1 MKTFTKALSIFLS
14 ILMVIYLVP
23 SYVYAQTAEDIAS
36 LFDGNEDI
44 EPISESLDTEVYALG
59 EDISMRTENAKYIRM
74 SDGSYY
80 VAMYDQPV
88 HYLDADDVWQE
99 IDNTLSASG
108 SQGGDDY
115 AGVEAKN
122 GNRSIKFA
130 GNSNATGLLTIK
142 DGSYQIRFSLVDAN
156 KSKAAMVQNP
166 EAHAEDAS
174 ALEKIT
180 DVKKGVSRVL
190 YEEILD
196 GVDLEYVVIGNSV
209 KENLIVKERAD
220 SYSFSFDMRLNKL
233 TAEMGES
240 GEILLKDE
248 KTGEEAY
255 RIALPFMID
264 ADGAVSTNVEY
275 TLTQTKNKEY
285 HITVTADAAWM
296 NEDGRAFPVTIDPPI
311 DVTTDAAVDAY
322 VNEANPNASYGSGS
336 LAPVGY
342 LEEDAFRYYWKLSSL
357 PTIPQNSIVTSSTVS
372 LYQYMGNM
380 FQSTVTS
387 APVCVYEMTS
397 A

>member
-36 LFDGNEDI
+36 LFDGNEDV

-80 VAMYDQPV
+80 VAMYEQPV
-88 HYLDADDVWQE
+88 HYLDAGSIWRE
-99 IDNTLSASG
+99 IDNTLSASDAN
-108 SQGGDDY
+108 GDDDF

-130 GNSNATGLLTIK
+130 GNSNAAGLLTIK

-156 KSKAAMVQNP
+156 KSKAAMVKNP

-209 KENLIVKERAD
+209 KEM
-220 SYSFSFDMRLNKL
+220 SS
-233 TAEMGES
+233 
-240 GEILLKDE
+240 
-248 KTGEEAY
+248 
-255 RIALPFMID
+255 
-264 ADGAVSTNVEY
+264 
-275 TLTQTKNKEY
+275 
-285 HITVTADAAWM
+285 AA
-296 NEDGRAFPVTIDPPI
+296 
-311 DVTTDAAVDAY
+311 
-322 VNEANPNASYGSGS
+322 
-336 LAPVGY
+336 
-342 LEEDAFRYYWKLSSL
+342 
-357 PTIPQNSIVTSSTVS
+357 
-372 LYQYMGNM
+372 
-380 FQSTVTS
+380 QSCS
-387 APVCVYEMTS
+387 PL
-397 A
+397 